1 MADKVVTAA
10 DVIPTPLETAE
21 DRDTH
26 ARMKAHFD
34 AQPKRRIRTK
44 NDEFVQVNGYT
55 FLIKANE
62 WVMVPEDIA
71 TILEDAGLV

>member
-1 MADKVVTAA
+1 MTDKVVTA
-10 DVIPTPLETAE
+10 DEVISTPVETAE

-34 AQPKRRIRTK
+34 AQPKRRIRCK

-71 TILEDAGLV
+71 ALLEDAGLI